1 MGFSIPCRSTYKKWL
16 VQVSELDDLSD
27 KLRMKA
33 KVEVELAVTAKECK
47 SKVQAL
53 KGDDGVKDKYMDF
66 IEEIDEKLTSLTKQ
80 SKEQVV
86 INIVI
91 TFMEPYFL

>member
-1 MGFSIPCRSTYKKWL
+1 M
-16 VQVSELDDLSD
+16 QVSELDDLSD

-33 KVEVELAVTAKECK
+33 KVVVELAVTAKECK
-47 SKVQAL
+47 SKVLAL

-66 IEEIDEKLTSLTKQ
+66 IEEIDEKLASLTKQ

>member
-1 MGFSIPCRSTYKKWL
+1 M
-16 VQVSELDDLSD
+16 QVSELDDLSD

-33 KVEVELAVTAKECK
+33 KVVVELAVTAKECK

>member
-1 MGFSIPCRSTYKKWL
+1 M
-16 VQVSELDDLSD
+16 QVSELDDLSD

-33 KVEVELAVTAKECK
+33 KVVVELAVTAKECK

-66 IEEIDEKLTSLTKQ
+66 IEEIDENLASLTKQ

>member
-1 MGFSIPCRSTYKKWL
+1 M
-16 VQVSELDDLSD
+16 QVCELEDLSD

-33 KVEVELAVTAKECK
+33 KVVVELAVTAKECK
-47 SKVQAL
+47 SKVLAL

-66 IEEIDEKLTSLTKQ
+66 IEEIDENLASLTKQ

>member
-1 MGFSIPCRSTYKKWL
+1 M
-16 VQVSELDDLSD
+16 QVSELDDLSD

-33 KVEVELAVTAKECK
+33 KVVVELAVTAKECK
-47 SKVQAL
+47 SKVLAL

-66 IEEIDEKLTSLTKQ
+66 IEEIDENLASLTKQ

-86 INIVI
+86 INIVT
-91 TFMEPYFL
+91 TFTEPYFL

>member
-1 MGFSIPCRSTYKKWL
+1 M
-16 VQVSELDDLSD
+16 QVCELEDLSD
-27 KLRMKA
+27 KLRIKA
-33 KVEVELAVTAKECK
+33 KVVVELAGTAKECK
-47 SKVQAL
+47 GKVLAL

-66 IEEIDEKLTSLTKQ
+66 IEEIDENLALLNKQ

-86 INIVI
+86 INIAS

>member
-1 MGFSIPCRSTYKKWL
+1 M
-16 VQVSELDDLSD
+16 QVSELDDLSD

-33 KVEVELAVTAKECK
+33 KVVVELAVTAKECK
-47 SKVQAL
+47 SKVHAL

>member
-1 MGFSIPCRSTYKKWL
+1 M
-16 VQVSELDDLSD
+16 QVSELDDLSD

-33 KVEVELAVTAKECK
+33 KVVVELAVTAKECK

-66 IEEIDEKLTSLTKQ
+66 IEEIDENLALLNKQ

-86 INIVI
+86 INIVS

>member
-1 MGFSIPCRSTYKKWL
+1 M
-16 VQVSELDDLSD
+16 QVSELDDLSD

-66 IEEIDEKLTSLTKQ
+66 IEEIDEKLASLTKQ

>member
-1 MGFSIPCRSTYKKWL
+1 
-16 VQVSELDDLSD
+16 VSEPDDLSD

-33 KVEVELAVTAKECK
+33 KVVVELAVTAKECK

>member
-1 MGFSIPCRSTYKKWL
+1 M
-16 VQVSELDDLSD
+16 QVSELEELSD

-33 KVEVELAVTAKECK
+33 KVVVELAVTAKECK
-47 SKVQAL
+47 CKVMAL

-66 IEEIDEKLTSLTKQ
+66 IEEIDENLASLTKQ